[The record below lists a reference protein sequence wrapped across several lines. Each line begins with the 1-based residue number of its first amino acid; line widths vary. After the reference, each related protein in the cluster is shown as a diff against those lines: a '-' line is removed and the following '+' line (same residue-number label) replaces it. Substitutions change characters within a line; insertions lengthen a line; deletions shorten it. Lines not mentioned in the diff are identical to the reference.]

1 MLQCIIRFNGVPA
14 TRLSWMSHG
23 VAHEEYNRGQIA
35 SCARL
40 LGLVPALTQL
50 MQGPPAQ

>member
-23 VAHEEYNRGQIA
+23 VAHEYHRGQIA
-35 SCARL
+35 LCARL
-40 LGLVPALTQL
+40 LGLVPAPTQL
-50 MQGPPAQ
+50 IQGPPVQ